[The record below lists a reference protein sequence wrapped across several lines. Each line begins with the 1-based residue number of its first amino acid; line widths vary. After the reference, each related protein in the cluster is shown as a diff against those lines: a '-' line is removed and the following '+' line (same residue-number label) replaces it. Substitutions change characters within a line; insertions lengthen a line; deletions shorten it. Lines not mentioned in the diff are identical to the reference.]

1 MKAVLSRP
9 FFKKY
14 GKKALL
20 VYIGWC
26 LIKGL
31 AFLLIGYKFFG

>member
-20 VYIGWC
+20 VYIGWG